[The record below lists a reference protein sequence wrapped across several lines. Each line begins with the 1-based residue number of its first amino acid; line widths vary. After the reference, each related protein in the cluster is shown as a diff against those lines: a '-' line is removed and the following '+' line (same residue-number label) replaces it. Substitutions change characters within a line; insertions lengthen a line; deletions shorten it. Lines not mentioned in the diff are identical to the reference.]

1 MVCTVQFLKK
11 TVINAVLNWVSVCE
25 MKACFDHWS
34 FDRIFFF
41 CWLVHPQFNFVRL
54 LSRTQLIEPVVIK
67 RSVVSSG
74 VIYDDFNPVPMAR
87 VLLNLYLVFVQ
98 RQNLTKCD
106 KFCPVLSHCHLSDC
120 FVKRCSKTLIEVSL
134 PCLRFAIPSLVIQ
147 VCSEVSSIDVFQDN
161 KMSWIL

>member
-1 MVCTVQFLKK
+1 MWDEGMFRSL
-11 TVINAVLNWVSVCE
+11 
-25 MKACFDHWS
+25 
-34 FDRIFFF
+34 IFRQNYFF

-106 KFCPVLSHCHLSDC
+106 KFCPVLSHCHLSNC
-120 FVKRCSKTLIEVSL
+120 FVKSCSKTSIEVSL

-147 VCSEVSSIDVFQDN
+147 VCPEVSSIDVFQDN